1 MTIGVMFGFAFFA
14 LPSLYLL
21 REILR
26 AMQSRSWPVTIGE
39 IIKSSVERDL
49 KPGLSG
55 EPQHYAAVEYA
66 YEVDGQ
72 RFTSN
77 HIRFGA
83 WLNPLDTDMRL
94 VVATYPVGKRV
105 VVRHH
110 PAQPQIATL
119 ETRVSAFLWGM
130 LVICVGMAGLIAHR
144 ALTGSW

>member
-1 MTIGVMFGFAFFA
+1 MRHQRAELGRLDRLAHHFHVAA
-14 LPSLYLL
+14 ARHL
-21 REILR
+21 REEIGQ
-26 AMQSRSWPVTIGE
+26 AIVAHGTASAPNGDTI
-39 IIKSSVERDL
+39 
-49 KPGLSG
+49 
-55 EPQHYAAVEYA
+55 YA